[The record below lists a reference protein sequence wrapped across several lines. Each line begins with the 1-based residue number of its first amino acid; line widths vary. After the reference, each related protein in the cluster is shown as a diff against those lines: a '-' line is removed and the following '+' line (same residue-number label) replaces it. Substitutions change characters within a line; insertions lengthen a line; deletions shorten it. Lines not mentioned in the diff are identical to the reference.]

1 MSTVAYAVPRP
12 VKTRS
17 STLRRMDPG
26 GPSDEQLL
34 ERVAVSRDSEAFT
47 VLYRRY
53 SRAIYSL
60 VQRVLRDHHAADDV
74 SQEAFAAVWRAAR
87 GYRRERGTASA
98 WLFAIARN
106 AAVDAAR
113 ARVPIAVGEAPEV
126 PDHAPLPDAMAI
138 AEMEA
143 FEVHVAVDSLS
154 DREREVIELAYYS
167 GLSQTEI
174 ADRLSLPLGTVK
186 TRTRTA
192 LARLAGVLEERGV
205 MR

>member
-1 MSTVAYAVPRP
+1 
-12 VKTRS
+12 
-17 STLRRMDPG
+17 MDPG
-26 GPSDEQLL
+26 GLSDEQLL
-34 ERVAVSRDSEAFT
+34 EQVAVSRDSEAFT
-47 VLYRRY
+47 ILYSRY

-113 ARVPIAVGEAPEV
+113 ARVPLVVGEAPET
-126 PDHAPLPDAMAI
+126 PDPGPLPDAVVI

-143 FEVHVAVDSLS
+143 FEVHVAVDSRP
-154 DREREVIELAYYS
+154 DREREVVELAYYS

-174 ADRLSLPLGTVK
+174 ADRLGLPLGTVK

-192 LARLAGVLEERGV
+192 LGRLAGVLEERGV

>member
-1 MSTVAYAVPRP
+1 ME
-12 VKTRS
+12 
-17 STLRRMDPG
+17 PG
-26 GPSDEQLL
+26 GLSDEDLL
-34 ERVAVSRDSEAFT
+34 ERVAVDRDAQAFET
-47 VLYRRY
+47 LYGRY
-53 SRAIYSL
+53 SRAVYSL

-113 ARVPIAVGEAPEV
+113 ARVPLVVGEAPDV
-126 PDHAPLPDAMAI
+126 PDQGPLPETMAI

-143 FEVHVAVDSLS
+143 FEVHAAVDSLP

-174 ADRLSLPLGTVK
+174 SDRLSLPLGTVK

-192 LARLAGVLEERGV
+192 LARLADVLGERGV